1 MEKMTILFPESQRTS
16 ERKVKVSGYYGCG
29 CFYGEGGVGGGGGE
43 NKRNVYVVTSWK
55 IDIPMYVVTSLSS

>member
-29 CFYGEGGVGGGGGE
+29 CFYGGEGGGGWGE
-43 NKRNVYVVTSWK
+43 NKRIVYVVTSWK